1 MLDHDYQDIE
11 EKLEN
16 ICIENKL
23 EYSFETSKFPIILRI
38 RPDFESKNQMK
49 IDIGDDTNFVNGE
62 IQLIFANELTMK
74 ILNDFRIGDKLLNKI
89 KNQAKKLHYIYLQM
103 YFKERMTD

>member
-1 MLDHDYQDIE
+1 MLNYDYQELE
-11 EKLEN
+11 EKLEDT
-16 ICIENKL
+16 CIDNNL
-23 EYSFETSKFPIILRI
+23 EYSFETSKFPIVLRI
-38 RPDFESKNQMK
+38 TPDFEQKNQMK
-49 IDIGDDTNFVNGE
+49 MDIGDNNFVNGE
-62 IQLIFANELTMK
+62 IQFIFADELTIK

>member
-1 MLDHDYQDIE
+1 MLDYDYQE
-11 EKLEN
+11 LEGKLEDT
-16 ICIENKL
+16 CIENQL
-23 EYSFETSKFPIILRI
+23 EYSFETSKFPIVLRI
-38 RPDFESKNQMK
+38 TPNFEQKNQMK
-49 IDIGDDTNFVNGE
+49 MDIGKDSNFVNGE
-62 IQLIFANELTMK
+62 IQLIFADELTIK